1 MKYILVLFSL
11 LIFSCS
17 SDKEKKVDLEIFK
30 KQGEKIN
37 VFEENNIFDK
47 EINSKSLLQL
57 NLPVL
62 NKNWAYE
69 HYSSNNYYEH
79 FVYEGRFQDIFKK
92 NIGDYINKNNDKGSL
107 LINNNFAFF
116 SDEKGK
122 IYKFDIN
129 SKKIIWE
136 IKIYQNTLNNFPKDI
151 ALFLNSDVL
160 YAVDNLGF
168 IYSINIET
176 GKKIWQQEYGTPF
189 SSHLNFHK
197 GVLYV
202 VNQNGRLYAF
212 NPVDGQKI
220 WSFESLSGLIKPSR
234 SSNIS
239 IYENKLLFSNDLGD
253 ITAIDLDQQVII
265 WSKNILSQNT
275 ISNNLVF
282 RVSNILIDKKD
293 IFVSSNSGNLFN
305 LNIETGETKWSQKVS
320 SIQNHISTDKYLF
333 VLTDNA
339 YVVAFSKLDG
349 NILWSLNMNKYSK
362 PIVEGSNIGIFST
375 AITNSHF
382 GLLLASNHLYLV
394 STSGFIFKIS
404 AVDGKYIA
412 NKKISS
418 DLSRAPIIV
427 DNRIFILNRSSELI
441 ILN

>member
-1 MKYILVLFSL
+1 MKYILFFFSL
-11 LIFSCS
+11 LILSCS
-17 SDKEKKVDLEIFK
+17 SDKDKKVDLEIFK

-37 VFEENNIFDK
+37 VFGENNIFDK
-47 EINSKSLLQL
+47 EINSKSILKL
-57 NLPVL
+57 NAPTL

-69 HYSSNNYYEH
+69 HYSSNNFYEH
-79 FVYEGRFQDIFKK
+79 FIYEGRFQDIFKK
-92 NIGDYINKNNDKGSL
+92 SIGDYINKNNDNGSL
-107 LINNNFAFF
+107 LISNNFAFF

-129 SKKIIWE
+129 NKKIIWE
-136 IKIYQNTLNNFPKDI
+136 IKIYQSTLNNFPKDI
-151 ALFLNSDVL
+151 ALFLNTDVL
-160 YAVDNLGF
+160 YAADNLGF
-168 IYSINIET
+168 IYTINTET
-176 GKKIWQQEYGTPF
+176 GKKIWQQEYGIPF
-189 SSHLNFHK
+189 SSHINFHK

-202 VNQNGRLYAF
+202 VNQNGCLYAF
-212 NPVDGQKI
+212 NPADGEKI

-239 IYENKLLFSNDLGD
+239 LYENKLLFSNDLGD
-253 ITAIDLDQQVII
+253 ITAIDLDQQLII
-265 WSKNILSQNT
+265 WSKNIPSQNT

-282 RVSNILIDKKD
+282 RTSNILIDKKD
-293 IFVSSNSGNLFN
+293 IFVSSNSGDLFN
-305 LNIETGETKWSQKVS
+305 FNTETGETKWSQRVS

-339 YVVAFSKLDG
+339 YVIAFSKVDG

-362 PIVEGSNIGIFST
+362 PIIEGSNVGIFSKP
-375 AITNSHF
+375 INNSHF

-394 STSGFIFKIS
+394 STSGYIFKIS
-404 AVDGKYIA
+404 AVDGKYIS

-418 DLSRAPIIV
+418 ELSRAPIVV
-427 DNRIFILNRSSELI
+427 DNKIFILNRSSELI